1 MRVLLSDGS
10 GLTSRQVAGLLARD
24 GHEVEVLTPDPL
36 ALTRFTRTVRRLH
49 RVPPYGADPLV
60 WLDAALG
67 VWDRGGHEILLP
79 TQEQVAVLAACPDR
93 LDAHGVV
100 TVVPDFAALA
110 AVQDKVSAHRT
121 LERLGL
127 PQPPTRVVSP
137 SDGLAGWD
145 HYPAYVKLPIGT
157 ASRGVTRV
165 DDAAAARHLAV
176 ELVGDPAAADGV
188 VVQAALEGPLVMVQ
202 AVFDQGRLVA
212 AHANLRVREGA
223 GGGASHK
230 ASIDVPQVREHLAV
244 LGEGLGW
251 HGALSLD
258 AIVVAGRPH
267 YIDVNPRLVEP
278 GNAARS
284 GVDLVGALISLAR
297 DGRTAVQPP
306 GAPGV
311 RTHQALL
318 ALLGAATRPSPR
330 RAVAGELASVLRRS
344 GTYRG
349 STEEL
354 TPLRGD
360 LRSALPAVVAVA
372 AMMVH
377 PPAWQSFAGNATA
390 NYALSPDGWRTLVD
404 VAGGS
409 IGTSGP
415 A

>member
-1 MRVLLSDGS
+1 MGPLPGVCEAADRY
-10 GLTSRQVAGLLARD
+10 GLT
-24 GHEVEVLTPDPL
+24 
-36 ALTRFTRTVRRLH
+36 RL
-49 RVPPYGADPLV
+49 
-60 WLDAALG
+60 
-67 VWDRGGHEILLP
+67 
-79 TQEQVAVLAACPDR
+79 
-93 LDAHGVV
+93 
-100 TVVPDFAALA
+100 
-110 AVQDKVSAHRT
+110 
-121 LERLGL
+121 
-127 PQPPTRVVSP
+127 
-137 SDGLAGWD
+137 
-145 HYPAYVKLPIGT
+145 
-157 ASRGVTRV
+157 RV

-176 ELVGDPAAADGV
+176 ELVGIRSGGRRRRPGRARRDRWSWSRRCSTRGGWWPAD
-188 VVQAALEGPLVMVQ
+188 
-202 AVFDQGRLVA
+202 
-212 AHANLRVREGA
+212 ANLRVREGA

-284 GVDLVGALISLAR
+284 RVDLVGALISLAR

-354 TPLRGD
+354 TPLRGGPEVSSAGRRRRGRHD
-360 LRSALPAVVAVA
+360 GPSTGLAVLR
-372 AMMVH
+372 
-377 PPAWQSFAGNATA
+377 WQRHRQSRPQPRRLA
-390 NYALSPDGWRTLVD
+390 D
-404 VAGGS
+404 AGGRRRGEHRDVRPS
-409 IGTSGP
+409 LRRRTRRQLAQISHTEMEGTRSRRAFSVAEERSPRGV
-415 A
+415 